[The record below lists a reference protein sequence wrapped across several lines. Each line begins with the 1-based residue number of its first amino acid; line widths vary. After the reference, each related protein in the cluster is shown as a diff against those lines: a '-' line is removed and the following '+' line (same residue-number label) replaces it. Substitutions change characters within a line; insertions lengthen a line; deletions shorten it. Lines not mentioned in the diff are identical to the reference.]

1 MSNFATETN
10 SCFSNVMRES
20 VFIKQNIARW
30 RDYQRR
36 LVNPS
41 YEDPDTLAQ
50 MYTELTSDLAFSRTH
65 FPDATITS
73 MLNAMTLKLHNEIYS
88 GHQEKWS
95 RLWTFWTDEV
105 PLAVYDNRKA
115 MLSALAVFVFFM
127 LVGIVS
133 LFNDDNF
140 ARLILGDDYVNMTI
154 ENIRNGAP
162 TSVYSQGP
170 EALSFFGIMLNNLRV
185 DVISVSLGIFTPF
198 ATALVIM
205 YNAIMVGAFTFFFFQ
220 YGVFGD
226 AILAIMQHGTL
237 EISTIVLAGGAGF
250 VMGSGWLFPGTYS
263 RMRAFRRK
271 AKEGLKIA
279 VSIFPVTIVAAFI
292 EGYLTRHT
300 EYPIAFRVMVI
311 VLSALFIIF
320 YFIVLPYIQGRKRQ
334 RESASDEQQPTL

>member
-1 MSNFATETN
+1 
-10 SCFSNVMRES
+10 MRES

-36 LVNPS
+36 LANPS

-105 PLAVYDNRKA
+105 PQAIYDNRKA
-115 MLSALAVFVFFM
+115 MLSALAVFVFFL

-140 ARLILGDDYVNMTI
+140 ARLILGDGYVDMTI
-154 ENIRNGAP
+154 ENIRKGAP
-162 TSVYSQGP
+162 TGVYSQGP

-185 DVISVSLGIFTPF
+185 DVICVSLGIFTPF
-198 ATALVIM
+198 ATALVMM

-226 AILAIMQHGTL
+226 AMMAIMQHGTL
-237 EISTIVLAGGAGF
+237 EISTIVLSGGAGF

-263 RMRAFRRK
+263 RMQAFRRK

-279 VSIFPVTIVAAFI
+279 VSIFPVTVVAAFI

-300 EYPIAFRVMVI
+300 EYPVAFRVMVI
-311 VLSALFIIF
+311 VLSAMFIIF
-320 YFIVLPYIQGRKRQ
+320 YFIVLPYLKGRKRL